1 MAAFVAIAVGMTLV
15 ALLFVL
21 AGLRARPRDERASR
35 AQINADLLRQQLDE
49 LERERARGAL
59 GEAEFRSARDDL
71 QRRLL
76 ADAAEAAVRP
86 RRRVPR
92 GATFAVLAAL
102 PLAALAIY
110 LLVGSPQF
118 AAGPVSVAASGPDA
132 PRGAVTVA
140 ELEAHV
146 ARSPKD
152 ARAWVMLARL
162 RMQADLFA
170 PAVDAYARAI
180 EASAKV
186 AADAGVWCEY
196 ADALGM
202 AQGGSLAGRPRELI
216 DRALAL
222 DAAHPRA
229 LEMAGSAAYEAGDFR
244 AAADH
249 WRRLLAQLAPAT
261 PEHAQLAAAIERAER
276 RARFALPPS

>member
-1 MAAFVAIAVGMTLV
+1 MAAFVAIAFGMTLV

-35 AQINADLLRQQLDE
+35 AQINADVLRQQLDE
-49 LERERARGAL
+49 LEHERARGAL
-59 GEAEFRSARDDL
+59 GEAEFRSAREDL

-76 ADAAEAAVRP
+76 ADVAEAAARP

-118 AAGPVSVAASGPDA
+118 AARPAKVAASGPDA
-132 PRGAVTVA
+132 PRGAVAAT
-140 ELEAHV
+140 ELEAHL
-146 ARSPKD
+146 ARSPRD

-170 PAVDAYARAI
+170 PAADAYATAI
-180 EASAKV
+180 AVSPKV
-186 AADAGVWCEY
+186 AADPGVWCEY

-229 LEMAGSAAYEAGDFR
+229 LEMAGSAAYEARDFR
-244 AAADH
+244 AAADY
-249 WRRLLAQLAPAT
+249 WRRLLAQLAPAA

-276 RARFALPPS
+276 QARLALPSS

>member
-1 MAAFVAIAVGMTLV
+1 MAAFVAIAVGMTFV

-21 AGLRARPRDERASR
+21 AGLRARPHDERATR
-35 AQINADLLRQQLDE
+35 AEVNAAVLRQQFEE
-49 LERERARGAL
+49 LEHERALGRL
-59 GEAEFRSARDDL
+59 GETEFRDAREDL

-76 ADAAEAAVRP
+76 GDVAASIAQ
-86 RRRVPR
+86 PR
-92 GATFAVLAAL
+92 GRAARGWTLAVLAAL
-102 PLAALAIY
+102 PLAAPVIY
-110 LLVGSPQF
+110 LLLGSPQF
-118 AAGPVSVAASGPDA
+118 AARPVPTAADGRAA
-132 PRGAVTVA
+132 PRGAATLA

-170 PAVDAYARAI
+170 PAADAYARAI
-180 EASAKV
+180 EVSQKV
-186 AADAGVWCEY
+186 AADPGVWCEY

-202 AQGGSLAGRPRELI
+202 TQGGSLAGRPRELI

-229 LEMAGSAAYEAGDFR
+229 LEMAGSAAYEARDFR
-244 AAADH
+244 AAAAY
-249 WRRLLAQLAPAT
+249 WRRLLAQLAPGT
-261 PEHAQLAAAIERAER
+261 PEHAQLAAAIERAEG
-276 RARFALPPS
+276 RARFSLPRS

>member
-1 MAAFVAIAVGMTLV
+1 MAAFVAIAVGMTAV

-21 AGLRARPRDERASR
+21 AGLRSRPRDERATR
-35 AQINADLLRQQLDE
+35 AEINAAVLRQQLEE
-49 LERERARGAL
+49 LERERALGQL
-59 GEAEFRSARDDL
+59 GEAEFRSAREDL

-76 ADAAEAAVRP
+76 GDVAASAAH
-86 RRRVPR
+86 PR
-92 GATFAVLAAL
+92 GRAARGWTPAVLAAL
-102 PLAALAIY
+102 PLAALVIY
-110 LLVGSPQF
+110 LAVGSPQF
-118 AAGPVSVAASGPDA
+118 AARPVPTAADGSSA
-132 PRGAVTVA
+132 PRNAATLT
-140 ELEAHV
+140 ELEAYV

-162 RMQADLFA
+162 RMQADRFA
-170 PAVDAYARAI
+170 PAAEAYAKAVAVSR
-180 EASAKV
+180 KV
-186 AADAGVWCEY
+186 AADPGVWCEY

-229 LEMAGSAAYEAGDFR
+229 LEMAGSAAYEARDFG
-244 AAADH
+244 AAAGY
-249 WRRLLAQLAPAT
+249 WRRLLAQMTPGT
-261 PEHAQLAAAIERAER
+261 PEHTQLAAALERAEL